1 MNKVGIVVSGKEQAG
16 GTIQYISSLIDALKK
31 DQANKYIIFCEK
43 ENKVIKNSSFEV
55 RIIKKSGF
63 WKKIIM
69 LISYLFI
76 LRSKI
81 IFSKKDLILFSDITF
96 FVVPSSDV
104 FPHFFLDK
112 PFIVTMH
119 DFQEKYYPDN
129 FTIFEKFLRW
139 VFNRALSKSAS
150 KILCESTSVKSDIIK
165 FFKVDSSKII
175 VIPAP
180 PPESFLNYKI
190 NLSKENTIK
199 KKYNIK
205 SKFIFYPAQTWIHKN
220 HIRLIEAFKIV
231 SVKFFD
237 VDLVLTGAPKSNHSK
252 VINKIINSNLSNRI
266 IYLGYIDYVDLPYFY
281 KLSQFLIMP
290 SLFESISIPIY
301 ESFSLKVPVAC
312 SNIVSIQEQ
321 VGDSVLIFNPFD
333 INDMS
338 NKMIMYLN
346 NQDLREE
353 MGRKGYERIKD
364 FNHDIYCQKLLKI
377 LSSTEIIVNN

>member
-231 SVKFFD
+231 SAKFFD